1 MRVEAWVV
9 PSTGVA
15 RDVLERRELE
25 FGESWSSVRVG
36 KLRIGVPNFF
46 SNIFF
51 FSKIFFGIEVGNPG
65 VVSVGVGVSSTLGA
79 T

>member
-9 PSTGVA
+9 PSTGVG

-25 FGESWSSVRVG
+25 FGESRVG
-36 KLRIGVPNFF
+36 VGEIFISQNFFQIFFFF

-51 FSKIFFGIEVGNPG
+51 F
-65 VVSVGVGVSSTLGA
+65 
-79 T
+79 

>member
-9 PSTGVA
+9 PSTGVDW
-15 RDVLERRELE
+15 DVLERRELE

-46 SNIFF
+46 FKIYFF
-51 FSKIFFGIEVGNPG
+51 QKFSE
-65 VVSVGVGVSSTLGA
+65 
-79 T
+79 

>member
-9 PSTGVA
+9 PSTGVG

-25 FGESWSSVRVG
+25 FGESRVG
-36 KLRIGVPNFF
+36 VGEIFISQNFLQIFF

-51 FSKIFFGIEVGNPG
+51 SKFFGIEVGNPG